1 MIAKVIYILLKIYIY
16 PYINIYKEKSGGKM
30 LKTFVLR
37 LEEEDLEYLKKLA
50 DEYDRPIS
58 RVIRKLLKEAIE
70 LQKKGE
76 LKL

>member
-16 PYINIYKEKSGGKM
+16 PYINIYKEKSGEKM